1 MNLPSFSTVYNR
13 IRQWLKVDLK
23 LSRKGLILVF
33 VPMSVILVILFFL
46 AALLVEAE
54 FDVWRESESK
64 MVISKA
70 NAVSRDFLNAWRLA
84 QLDLPASET
93 RYVELERDII

>member
-1 MNLPSFSTVYNR
+1 MNFQALSKQ

-33 VPMSVILVILFFL
+33 VPMSVILIILFCL
-46 AALLVEAE
+46 AVLLNQAE
-54 FDVWRESESK
+54 FDVWRESESE

-70 NAVSRDFLNAWRLA
+70 NTVSRDFLNIWRLA
-84 QLDLPASET
+84 PLYSQLET
-93 RYVELERDII
+93 CHLI